1 VLRAARPVAVAA
13 VVAVI
18 FMVAQDGAWGAWA
31 RDVPPGCHLERV
43 DVNEGGAHYRTVCP
57 GAPGDGSGGGSS
69 GPAVPS
75 CVLSG
80 LNDYCIGTSV
90 CWSNVPSAIPVES
103 WPVDSR
109 PSVDAIYTYQSCDP
123 DPSGTLTGWS
133 WYTPPQMSA
142 AQAARE
148 AFGSLATPVF
158 TVGFNPPGRAVVG
171 VPTWLWAQTAQAGV
185 ITGSSALG
193 VVAVGEPARL
203 EIDPGDGS
211 GVLDCPWSTAASG
224 VCAYTYARSSAGQ
237 PVGAGG
243 QPAYTVRMRLV
254 YRVRFENNGAQFEV
268 AGLPGTLESPWRT
281 VSVPV
286 AEIQALVTLG
296 GS

>member
-1 VLRAARPVAVAA
+1 VLTSVDRRLVRKAFAAALVLVACV
-13 VVAVI
+13 VVAPAAKAV
-18 FMVAQDGAWGAWA
+18 DP
-31 RDVPPGCHLERV
+31 PPGCHLESV
-43 DVNEGGAHYRTVCP
+43 EDSLGHRTHQVVCP
-57 GAPGDGSGGGSS
+57 GDAGGSSGGSS
-69 GPAVPS
+69 GPVGPS

-80 LNDYCIGTSV
+80 LGQYCIGVSA
-90 CWSNVPSAIPVES
+90 CWSNVPSAIPVEL

-148 AFGSLATPVF
+148 AFGLLATPGF

-171 VPTWLWAQTAQAGV
+171 T
-185 ITGSSALG
+185 
-193 VVAVGEPARL
+193 AVGLVDTLGEWF
-203 EIDPGDGS
+203 S
-211 GVLDCPWSTAASG
+211 GRVCGRVVDHLVLGRGELAE
-224 VCAYTYARSSAGQ
+224 
-237 PVGAGG
+237 GA
-243 QPAYTVRMRLV
+243 
-254 YRVRFENNGAQFEV
+254 
-268 AGLPGTLESPWRT
+268 
-281 VSVPV
+281 SVPV

>member
-1 VLRAARPVAVAA
+1 MGRRAAAGVLGAAALLAVFVSGVAVA
-13 VVAVI
+13 VE
-18 FMVAQDGAWGAWA
+18 
-31 RDVPPGCHLERV
+31 VPPGCHLEDAGVR
-43 DVNEGGAHYRTVCP
+43 GGEASYVVVCP
-57 GAPGDGSGGGSS
+57 GNPGGSSGGSS
-69 GPAVPS
+69 GPAGPS

-80 LNDYCIGTSV
+80 LNDYCIGASA
-90 CWSNVPSAIPVES
+90 CWSNVPSALPVES

-148 AFGSLATPVF
+148 AFGSLATPGF

-171 VPTWLWAQTAQAGV
+171 VPTWLWAQTVQVGV

-224 VCAYTYARSSAGQ
+224 VCAYTYARSSVGQ

-254 YRVRFENNGAQFEV
+254 YRVRFENNGARFEV
-268 AGLPGTLESPWRT
+268 AGLPATLESPWRT
-281 VSVPV
+281 ASVPV

-296 GS
+296 RY

>member
-1 VLRAARPVAVAA
+1 MLTMGCRAAMGVLGAAALVGILVPGAALAV
-13 VVAVI
+13 
-18 FMVAQDGAWGAWA
+18 
-31 RDVPPGCHLERV
+31 DVPPGCHLEDAGTNAGEAFWAV
-43 DVNEGGAHYRTVCP
+43 VCP
-57 GAPGDGSGGGSS
+57 GDAGGSSGGSS
-69 GPAVPS
+69 GPVGPS

-90 CWSNVPSAIPVES
+90 CWSNVPSALPVES

-133 WYTPPQMSA
+133 WYTPPQISA

-148 AFGSLATPVF
+148 AFGLLATPGF

-171 VPTWLWAQTAQAGV
+171 VPTWLWAQTAQVGV

-193 VVAVGEPARL
+193 VVALGEPAGL
-203 EIDPGDGS
+203 EVDPGDGS

-224 VCAYTYARSSAGQ
+224 VCAYTYSRSSVGQ

-243 QPAYTVRMRLV
+243 QPAYTARMRLV
-254 YRVRFENNGAQFEV
+254 YRVRFENNGAPFVV
-268 AGLPGTLESPWRT
+268 AGLPATLESPWQT
-281 VSVPV
+281 ASVPV